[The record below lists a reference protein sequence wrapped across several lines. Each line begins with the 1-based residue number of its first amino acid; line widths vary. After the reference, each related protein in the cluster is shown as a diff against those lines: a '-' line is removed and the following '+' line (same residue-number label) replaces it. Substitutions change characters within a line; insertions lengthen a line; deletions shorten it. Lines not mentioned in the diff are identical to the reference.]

1 MYLGLQHAS
10 NEYCYRAYYLGVD
23 RCVMFTHFLSNPAI
37 DQAMYLHSE
46 VYKKSVATTV
56 LAKHIARLDPHW
68 NIPAFW
74 MFLKVFFNRLN
85 ALNIQLLPLGTSL

>member
-10 NEYCYRAYYLGVD
+10 NEHCYRAYCLGVD
-23 RCVMFTHFLSNPAI
+23 SCVMFTEVFLSNPAI
-37 DQAMYLHSE
+37 DQAMYPHSE

-56 LAKHIARLDPHW
+56 LAKSLARLDPHLK
-68 NIPAFW
+68 
-74 MFLKVFFNRLN
+74 MFLKTFFNRLN